1 MDSRP
6 TPEPQAVVVRGR
18 GRRVGESMRG
28 GLITRTALQEAMA
41 VVGQDCEC
49 GLDRVW
55 MQGERFPLAW
65 GRAEKQAAF
74 AELGFDPDNPK
85 VKAEISRIIARGPNS
100 RPSGKPQS
108 ASDNFDQLALG
119 YSEEI
124 IGIEEPM
131 EEIAMVTT
139 EPPTVTPQPT
149 RAPTDVPTS
158 APTAN
163 VTACYE
169 LRMFR

>member
-1 MDSRP
+1 M
-6 TPEPQAVVVRGR
+6 EPRFGHEPNAGAAGGGGDGR

-85 VKAEISRIIARGPNS
+85 VKAEISRIMHAARIPGQAANRSQPRIILTNS
-100 RPSGKPQS
+100 RWATARRSS
-108 ASDNFDQLALG
+108 VLRNRWRRSRW
-119 YSEEI
+119 S
-124 IGIEEPM
+124 
-131 EEIAMVTT
+131 
-139 EPPTVTPQPT
+139 
-149 RAPTDVPTS
+149 RANRRP
-158 APTAN
+158 
-163 VTACYE
+163 
-169 LRMFR
+169 